1 MKNLQTESITG
12 ADTHATLPTA
22 PLDPS
27 RRVWITATTVVAG
40 TGLAATAVPFVT
52 SLAPSEKARALGASV
67 EVDVQG
73 ILPGEIK
80 IVEWRGKP
88 IFILKRS
95 QDMLSALGRHD
106 NLLADPTSQRS
117 IQPEL
122 ARNALRSLNPNL
134 VVLEAVYTHLG
145 CIPSFRPVAGA
156 ADLGESWPGGFY
168 CPCHGSKFDF
178 AGRVFKNVPAPTNL
192 TVPPHKILSD
202 STLLIGSD
210 TKS

>member
-1 MKNLQTESITG
+1 MKNLQTKPITDAG
-12 ADTHATLPTA
+12 THATLPAA
-22 PLDPS
+22 PLDRS

-67 EVDVQG
+67 EVDMQG

-88 IFILKRS
+88 IFVLKRS
-95 QDMLSALGRHD
+95 QDMLNALARHD
-106 NLLADPTSQRS
+106 NLLADPTSRRS

-122 ARNALRSLNPNL
+122 TRNAVRSMVPNL
-134 VVLEAVYTHLG
+134 VVLEAVCTHLG
-145 CIPSFRPVAGA
+145 CIPSFRPVGGA
-156 ADLGESWPGGFY
+156 SDLGESWPGGFY

-192 TVPPHKILSD
+192 TVPPYLIVSD
-202 STLLIGSD
+202 SKLLIGVD
-210 TKS
+210 TKA